1 MNAKLFSEAMNEVN
15 DKYYEEAANYH
26 CKKYRWKKWS
36 IVAAC
41 LAAVLVLCGF
51 CYAAYIYWGAG
62 PAKNIDFA
70 DLTQPFGTV
79 ASDKN
84 VPANEN
90 ELLYEKSNLIND
102 YSNVF
107 ADNSVCVTMDGN
119 SIPPIYFSPNYMVI
133 FTQPNEDGWTL
144 SKGDE
149 FSINFSLFEKIQLDI
164 GYILN
169 GKYYEITSGGTGPD
183 FGNIITAPEDG
194 IYYFCVTNRSSSN
207 AVIKSGEITKES
219 K

>member
-1 MNAKLFSEAMNEVN
+1 M
-15 DKYYEEAANYH
+15 
-26 CKKYRWKKWS
+26 
-36 IVAAC
+36 
-41 LAAVLVLCGF
+41 
-51 CYAAYIYWGAG
+51 
-62 PAKNIDFA
+62 
-70 DLTQPFGTV
+70 TQPFGTV

-102 YSNVF
+102 YSNVY

-119 SIPPIYFSPNYMVI
+119 SIPSIYFSPNYMVI
-133 FTQPNEDGWTL
+133 FTQENENGWAL

-149 FSINFSLFEKIQLDI
+149 LTIDFSQYEKIQLEI

-169 GKYYEITSGGTGPD
+169 GQYYKIATGTGLE
-183 FGNIITAPEDG
+183 FGNIISAPEDG

-207 AVIKSGEITKES
+207 AIIKSGEIIKYS

>member
-1 MNAKLFSEAMNEVN
+1 MKPGWM
-15 DKYYEEAANYH
+15 
-26 CKKYRWKKWS
+26 KKT
-36 IVAAC
+36 
-41 LAAVLVLCGF
+41 VLCPFTRFRTVGTT
-51 CYAAYIYWGAG
+51 ARRSTISGRWSSAWLWPDIGYWGAG

-102 YSNVF
+102 YSNVY
-107 ADNSVCVTMDGN
+107 ADNAVCVTMDGN

-133 FTQPNEDGWTL
+133 FTRPNEDGWTL

>member
-1 MNAKLFSEAMNEVN
+1 MNAKLFSEAINEVN

-102 YSNVF
+102 HSNVY

-183 FGNIITAPEDG
+183 FGNIITALEDG